1 MKKMCWLL
9 LLLMLPQWAFAQARV
24 VRYVDKKIAL
34 DLTGLAAGQGAAQVF
49 RRTLESDIARSGWLG
64 VAGAGRGEFVLQGRV
79 DISGSEVVAECQVF
93 ESSSRKSYL
102 NKTYRADSAAVR
114 NLAHKAA
121 DEILFA
127 LTGNKGFFGARLAL
141 VGTRTGSK
149 ELYLC
154 DSDGQNLRQ
163 LTNDK
168 TVSLSP
174 QWGPDGQTLFY
185 TSYRSKFPDVY
196 RVDLSSGTR
205 TRIANYPGLNTG
217 GAVSPDGNYV
227 ALILSK
233 DGNPELYVKQ
243 LSGGGLTRLTQTL
256 KGAEAS
262 PSWSPD
268 GSRIVYVSDQSGTPQ
283 IYVVSRSGGTPKRL
297 TSRGSQNVAPDWGPK
312 GLIAFA
318 SLLGGRF
325 QVCLIDPNTFETKA
339 ISPLDADYE
348 DPSWAPDG
356 RHLACTVSRKYR
368 SSVYLLDTMGDPPV
382 ALLESSGDWS
392 APSWSPR

>member
-1 MKKMCWLL
+1 MMKKLF
-9 LLLMLPQWAFAQARV
+9 LLMLVLALPEWGYAQARV
-24 VRYVDKKIAL
+24 KRYVDQKIAL
-34 DLTGLAAGQGAAQVF
+34 DVSGLMANSGAAQVF
-49 RRTLESDIARSGWLG
+49 RRTLESDIARSGWLAVG
-64 VAGAGRGEFVLQGRV
+64 GAGRGEYVLQGQV
-79 DISGSEVVAECQVF
+79 NADGSQVNASLQVF
-93 ESSSRKSYL
+93 DSNRKSYL
-102 NKTYRADSAAVR
+102 SKTYSGDSAAIR

-121 DEILFA
+121 DDILFA
-127 LTGNKGFFGARLAL
+127 LTGHKGLFGARLAL
-141 VGTRTGSK
+141 IGTRTGSK

-168 TVSLSP
+168 TVSLAP
-174 QWGPDGQTLFY
+174 QWGPDGQTLVY
-185 TSYRSKFPDVY
+185 TSFRSKFPDVY
-196 RVDLSSGTR
+196 KVNLSSGSR
-205 TRIANYPGLNTG
+205 TRIASYPGLNTG
-217 GAVSPDGNYV
+217 GAVAPDGNHV

-233 DGNPELYVKQ
+233 DGNPELYIKN
-243 LSGGGLTRLTQTL
+243 LNSGALTRLTQTP

-268 GSRIVYVSDQSGTPQ
+268 GNRIAYVSDQSGTPQ
-283 IYVVSRSGGTPKRL
+283 IYVISRSGGTPKRL
-297 TSRGSQNVAPDWGPK
+297 TSRGSQNVAPDWGAN

-382 ALLESSGDWS
+382 ALVESSGDWS